1 MNVCFVVYH
10 LLFFLGNDIFNF
22 GHHSMYIL
30 WVSCFPIFHHF
41 YPIKCL
47 QKQLKKKIHAV
58 KCIYICMHFQKQQN
72 KKENLRQV
80 KRSLHLFTMRGKTC
94 RINVMYFIS
103 CKICEKEK
111 KITWHYLALFFSSRN
126 KPEAKS
132 CWKTTFCT
140 RIRYKPTALYWNQIL

>member
-1 MNVCFVVYH
+1 MRSLILDIIPCIYMYYESVAFLYSIISIQFSVCK
-10 LLFFLGNDIFNF
+10 NN
-22 GHHSMYIL
+22 S
-30 WVSCFPIFHHF
+30 
-41 YPIKCL
+41 
-47 QKQLKKKIHAV
+47 KKIHAV

-103 CKICEKEK
+103 CKICEIEK

-140 RIRYKPTALYWNQIL
+140 RIRYKPTALY

>member
-1 MNVCFVVYH
+1 MSQ
-10 LLFFLGNDIFNF
+10 LL
-22 GHHSMYIL
+22 SYIPSL
-30 WVSCFPIFHHF
+30 LSNLVSA
-41 YPIKCL
+41 KTT
-47 QKQLKKKIHAV
+47 QKKIHAV

-72 KKENLRQV
+72 KKENLRQI

-140 RIRYKPTALYWNQIL
+140 RIRYKPTALY